1 MRSFF
6 KRSGELLAAAIRHRK
21 HPLIAAQLLLAYRRG
36 EDSPEA
42 LAGAALEA
50 AMLLSHFEER

>member
-6 KRSGELLAAAIRHRK
+6 KQSSELLDEAIRHRK

-36 EDSPEA
+36 EDTPEA

-50 AMLLSHFEER
+50 AVLLSYFEER